1 MNTLVSVPAGSSSWP
16 RFRRGLWISC
26 LGPAIPAVIACA
38 SIAYAA
44 LGYLTLPGQGSSPI
58 EVEPA
63 PLLTWQKAMAGLSLI
78 TLALAWGHGIC
89 FACRSNA
96 PAREFMPFLLNL
108 LPAAGLLFLALIQL
122 RSEGQPLDAISLYLI
137 TLILLLLTGLLS
149 ALASDRR
156 TAHPAS

>member
-1 MNTLVSVPAGSSSWP
+1 
-16 RFRRGLWISC
+16 
-26 LGPAIPAVIACA
+26 VIACA